1 VQALHVCAKRP
12 NMFFELFCT
21 LYLQLD
27 VFVMIFNI
35 FALRFERLAE
45 DVIVVLLVAQF
56 ASFLKRLRMMS
67 FSPL

>member
-1 VQALHVCAKRP
+1 VCAKRP

-27 VFVMIFNI
+27 VFVMIFNL

-45 DVIVVLLVAQF
+45 DVILVLVAQL

-67 FSPL
+67 LSPL

>member
-1 VQALHVCAKRP
+1 MQALHVCAKRP
-12 NMFFELFCT
+12 NVFFELFCI

-27 VFVMIFNI
+27 VFFMIFNL

-45 DVIVVLLVAQF
+45 DVILVLVAQL

-67 FSPL
+67 LSPL